1 MGKKDKLIQKLKLA
15 QNGFSY
21 DEAVNLLCSFGYE
34 VSNKGKTSGSR
45 VVFKN
50 IRTGG
55 LDLKNSMEYKG
66 YVGSVE
72 FSEEDGLLYGKVQGI
87 RALLSYEGKSVEEL
101 KEDFHEVIDEYLN
114 DCQEE
119 GIHPEVP
126 YGGKI
131 EIQIAPEL
139 HKKVADAASCRQ
151 MSIDS
156 YVENIIEEA
165 VHVAG

>member
-1 MGKKDKLIQKLKLA
+1 M
-15 QNGFSY
+15 
-21 DEAVNLLCSFGYE
+21 
-34 VSNKGKTSGSR
+34 
-45 VVFKN
+45 
-50 IRTGG
+50 
-55 LDLKNSMEYKG
+55 KNSMEYKG

-139 HKKVADAASCRQ
+139 SQHSTTASPP
-151 MSIDS
+151 M
-156 YVENIIEEA
+156 
-165 VHVAG
+165 

>member
-1 MGKKDKLIQKLKLA
+1 M
-15 QNGFSY
+15 
-21 DEAVNLLCSFGYE
+21 
-34 VSNKGKTSGSR
+34 
-45 VVFKN
+45 
-50 IRTGG
+50 
-55 LDLKNSMEYKG
+55 KNSMEYKG

-126 YGGKI
+126 YCGKI

-139 HKKVADAASCRQ
+139 HKKVADAASSRQ

-165 VHVAG
+165 VHIAG